1 MLIIP
6 GIVGYIAMPA
16 LGALLILAGFRSLKP
31 SDNSS
36 VWSTGWQSRIAA
48 LVTLISTLI
57 LPIQLAVGLGVL
69 LSALLYINRSSTDV
83 SFEFDF
89 WKWRNRCMINWN
101 DYHDR
106 VRKGIAEIGRANPDI
121 VRGYRALG
129 DAGKKTDLLG
139 GKTRELIALAV
150 AVIVQCDGC
159 IVVHTEAALQ
169 NGATEEEILEALSVA
184 IQVKAGSA
192 LIYSTRALDAVKAK
206 SEQLSDKEAG
216 STLED

>member
-1 MLIIP
+1 MLTIP

-139 GKTRELIALAV
+139 GKTRELIALAI